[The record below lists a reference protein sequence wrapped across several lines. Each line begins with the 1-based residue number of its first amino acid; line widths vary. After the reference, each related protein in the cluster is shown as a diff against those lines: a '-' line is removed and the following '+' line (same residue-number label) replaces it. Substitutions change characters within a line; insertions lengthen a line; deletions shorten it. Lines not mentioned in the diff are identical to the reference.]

1 MNLSHYPLCAA
12 ATALL
17 VATASAQME
26 KRDSQLYD
34 RQQFL
39 AADPAVDT
47 VAPDLVLTDLD
58 GRLQALSSYRG
69 RVVVLIKG
77 GFT

>member
-1 MNLSHYPLCAA
+1 MNGLATGIAAMTLLAAA
-12 ATALL
+12 AT
-17 VATASAQME
+17 AQME
-26 KRDSQLYD
+26 KRDMELYQ

-39 AADPAVDT
+39 AADPAIDT
-47 VAPDLVLTDLD
+47 MAPELVLTDLD

-69 RVVVLIKG
+69 RVVVLIKA

>member
-1 MNLSHYPLCAA
+1 MNHRRLCI
-12 ATALL
+12 ATQALL
-17 VATASAQME
+17 LAAVPAQME

-39 AADPAVDT
+39 AAAPAIDT

-69 RVVVLIKG
+69 RVLVLVKG